1 MTDAEETE
9 LEFDWGGDGSDRHKT
24 VRAHVEAA
32 LVPSGDAYPP
42 PLDQLL
48 TLGNALEVAD
58 ADERIAQIGFSQS
71 QTPKADTVPGL
82 ELPNFPKL
90 TLHNT
95 GRADKTA

>member
-32 LVPSGDAYPP
+32 LVPTDGAYPP

-48 TLGNALEVAD
+48 TLGNPLEQDDTESRIEQNQTHTDDRAD
-58 ADERIAQIGFSQS
+58 AKHFPIEIA
-71 QTPKADTVPGL
+71 ADYAL
-82 ELPNFPKL
+82 CEC
-90 TLHNT
+90 
-95 GRADKTA
+95 